1 MGSDANT
8 IISNITKTSIT
19 EMKGY
24 SIWLS
29 WNNQAEGF
37 QIPVNPESIEIG
49 DGNGSKTY
57 DVIGLGEI
65 SVIKSPKLT
74 DFSFSS
80 FFPTKGKRVA
90 LLDRGIQYDPLVVGD
105 YLFDK
110 PEIYVEHILRWMG
123 TKRPIRFVFIGDSFI
138 INEAV
143 SIESFQWKDVA
154 GSNGDIEYTLNLKK
168 YVFYA
173 AQKAI
178 KVADSNQEITLQK
191 ESPARQ
197 DERQASGTYS
207 LVAGDSLWKVAQKIY
222 NDGARW
228 KEIQQ
233 YNNIAD
239 SQLKSLPIGM
249 VIKIP

>member
-19 EMKGY
+19 EIKGY

-49 DGNGSKTY
+49 DGNSSKTY
-57 DVIGLGEI
+57 EVIGLGEI
-65 SVIKSPKLT
+65 SIIKSPKLT

-80 FFPTKGKRVA
+80 FFPAKDKRVA
-90 LLDRGIQYDPLVVGD
+90 LLDRGTSVDPFVIGD
-105 YLFDK
+105 QSFDK

-123 TKRPIRFVFIGDSFI
+123 TKRPIRFVFIGDSFT

-143 SIESFQWKDVA
+143 SIESFQWKDIA
-154 GSNGDIEYTLNLKK
+154 GSSGDIEYTINLKK

-178 KVADSNQEITLQK
+178 KVFDNNQEVRLQK
-191 ESPARQ
+191 EPPARQ
-197 DERQASGTYS
+197 DERQPPGTYS
-207 LVAGDSLWKVAQKIY
+207 LVAGDTLWKVAQKLY

-233 YNNIAD
+233 YNNISD
-239 SQLKSLPIGM
+239 SQLKSLQVGM
-249 VIKIP
+249 TIKIP